1 MKTIAFAA
9 AAAFGLTAAAA
20 ADHPTA
26 GPAGQSFEITRGEES
41 YVGTFN
47 ADGTYTTDTGAE
59 MSWAFDEGELCLT
72 ATTEEGEEDTTCNAW
87 EGMEVGESVTT
98 GEWSDD
104 GSEITIERIE

>member
-9 AAAFGLTAAAA
+9 AAAFGLSAAAF
-20 ADHPTA
+20 ADHHMA
-26 GPAGQSFEITRGEES
+26 GPAGQSFEISSGEES

-59 MSWAFDEGELCLT
+59 MGWTFEEGELCLT
-72 ATTEEGEEDTTCNAW
+72 AMTEEGEEDTTCNAW
-87 EGMEVGESVTT
+87 EGMAVGDSVTT
-98 GEWSDD
+98 SEWSDD